1 MPDTVVT
8 VQNPE
13 SKPGKPGVENG
24 NVNNI
29 FSWVEINYNYFKTLP
44 GILKLAQLVS
54 FMTDIIR
61 LKYNIRIIHNII
73 IRHRQITIL
82 LLQRLV
88 FYKKLKLTFR

>member
-24 NVNNI
+24 NINNI

-54 FMTDIIR
+54 
-61 LKYNIRIIHNII
+61 KII
-73 IRHRQITIL
+73 INIYIRFKMYYT
-82 LLQRLV
+82 
-88 FYKKLKLTFR
+88 

>member
-1 MPDTVVT
+1 VKKNIKIMPDTVVT

-54 FMTDIIR
+54 FMT
-61 LKYNIRIIHNII
+61 NIYVLNII
-73 IRHRQITIL
+73 I
-82 LLQRLV
+82 
-88 FYKKLKLTFR
+88 

>member
-29 FSWVEINYNYFKTLP
+29 FSWVEINYKYFKTLP
-44 GILKLAQLVS
+44 GILKLVQLVS
-54 FMTDIIR
+54 FMRNIYVLYIS
-61 LKYNIRIIHNII
+61 LGKVKLYYYND
-73 IRHRQITIL
+73 
-82 LLQRLV
+82 
-88 FYKKLKLTFR
+88 

>member
-29 FSWVEINYNYFKTLP
+29 FSWVEINYKYFKTLP

-54 FMTDIIR
+54 FMRNIYVLNNKIHIIHIIR
-61 LKYNIRIIHNII
+61 Q
-73 IRHRQITIL
+73 RQTIL
-82 LLQRLV
+82 L
-88 FYKKLKLTFR
+88 

>member
-29 FSWVEINYNYFKTLP
+29 FSWVEINYKYFKTLP

-54 FMTDIIR
+54 FTTNI
-61 LKYNIRIIHNII
+61 IRIIHII
-73 IRHRQITIL
+73 IRHRQIIL
-82 LLQRLV
+82 L
-88 FYKKLKLTFR
+88 

>member
-24 NVNNI
+24 NINNI

-54 FMTDIIR
+54 KMIINIYMYV
-61 LKYNIRIIHNII
+61 LKCIIHN
-73 IRHRQITIL
+73 
-82 LLQRLV
+82 V
-88 FYKKLKLTFR
+88 KV

>member
-29 FSWVEINYNYFKTLP
+29 FSWVEINYKYFKTLP
-44 GILKLAQLVS
+44 GILKLVQLVS
-54 FMTDIIR
+54 FM
-61 LKYNIRIIHNII
+61 KNIYVIY
-73 IRHRQITIL
+73 T
-82 LLQRLV
+82 
-88 FYKKLKLTFR
+88 YY